1 MQERV
6 IQEIALLKELYPNLV
21 HGQNFDWV
29 MIPDYPLPEGYNRKA
44 AKLMFLIPVTY
55 PLSGP
60 DCFYVDVGLRLTN
73 GNMPSNYNEHMDV
86 PVGGS
91 WGYFSW
97 HPEIWQAADEIRGG
111 DSLLTFIKAVN
122 LRLREGN

>member
-6 IQEIALLKELYPNLV
+6 IQEIALLRERYPNLV
-21 HGQNFDWV
+21 HGQDCDWV
-29 MIPDYPLPEGYNRKA
+29 MIPDFPLPDGYNRKA
-44 AKLMFLIPVTY
+44 TKLMFLIPATY
-55 PLSGP
+55 PHTGP
-60 DCFYVDVGLRLTN
+60 DCFYVEVGLRLSN

-97 HPEIWQAADEIRGG
+97 HPEIWQPADEIQEG
-111 DSLLTFIKAVN
+111 DSLLAFIKAVN

>member
-6 IQEIALLKELYPNLV
+6 IQEIALLKERYPSLL
-21 HGQNFDWV
+21 HGQNYDWV
-29 MIPDYPLPEGYNRKA
+29 MVPDFPLPEGYNRKA
-44 AKLMFLIPVTY
+44 TKLMFLIHAAY
-55 PLSGP
+55 PHAGP
-60 DCFYVDVGLRLTN
+60 DCFYVETGLRLKD

-97 HPEIWQAADEIRGG
+97 HPETWQPADEIRGG
-111 DSLLTFIKAVN
+111 DNLSTFIKAVN
-122 LRLREGN
+122 LRLREKN